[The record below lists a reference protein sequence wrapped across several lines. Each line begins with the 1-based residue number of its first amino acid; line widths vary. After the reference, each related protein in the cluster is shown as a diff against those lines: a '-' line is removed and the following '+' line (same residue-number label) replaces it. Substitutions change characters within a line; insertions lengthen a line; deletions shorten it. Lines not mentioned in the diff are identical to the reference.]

1 MRDNAIKL
9 IGIAVAVIVLAVV
22 GVGGAVYFGIVS
34 VPWGSTPAEHSARY
48 YPDDVLVYSWL
59 TLNPSMG
66 QRQEMMDIWGRF
78 DDMRSFRNWVDD
90 FEDDLDDETGAD
102 FDDVLNWVGD
112 EFSAAILD
120 IDIDDGEVEAA
131 ATIAVRNRDD
141 AADFLADWLDYWEDE
156 QSADFDRDS
165 INGYDVWVDEYSLQA
180 YALTEDLLV
189 FATTEDALEEVLD
202 RVAGE
207 QNETLASD
215 EDFIEARAVLPDRR
229 FASVYVDYRQVSDVL
244 EDDLFGGSLRL
255 AVAGGLSG
263 VVSPLMDS
271 AEDACAGKL
280 FETPDWMMAS
290 AAWVDRGVVFDLVA
304 PAASDLWPG
313 SSDLVD
319 GADLLPED
327 TLGFL
332 SVSFDPDVDNWRE
345 ALRQCEMA
353 DLIPDWEDMLKEINR
368 AIPDLMDATN
378 LLDRPEADE
387 VPAFG
392 SNSTLA
398 DALDIGLWIVD
409 QLIGIHLEED
419 LFDYLGGDLV
429 MAVHD
434 VDFEGALSSKPT
446 GNLVDGVLMLS
457 YLPDGEEGLEETV
470 NNLVGRLESLIG
482 QAPEQV
488 DVGAENDA
496 RVFDFDGQQLQPGY
510 VLHDGYLTIGTTRK
524 SLETTVARQKSDG
537 DRLSAAEEYQRTI
550 AYLPDG
556 RQFLM
561 YVDLQR
567 IMSELDPDELDMDE
581 DLYEV
586 LSDGLS
592 AMAMSVSI
600 GDAYSRVTFV
610 LSLLPGK

>member
-1 MRDNAIKL
+1 
-9 IGIAVAVIVLAVV
+9 
-22 GVGGAVYFGIVS
+22 
-34 VPWGSTPAEHSARY
+34 
-48 YPDDVLVYSWL
+48 
-59 TLNPSMG
+59 
-66 QRQEMMDIWGRF
+66 
-78 DDMRSFRNWVDD
+78 
-90 FEDDLDDETGAD
+90 
-102 FDDVLNWVGD
+102 
-112 EFSAAILD
+112 
-120 IDIDDGEVEAA
+120 
-131 ATIAVRNRDD
+131 
-141 AADFLADWLDYWEDE
+141 
-156 QSADFDRDS
+156 
-165 INGYDVWVDEYSLQA
+165 
-180 YALTEDLLV
+180 
-189 FATTEDALEEVLD
+189 
-202 RVAGE
+202 
-207 QNETLASD
+207 
-215 EDFIEARAVLPDRR
+215 
-229 FASVYVDYRQVSDVL
+229 
-244 EDDLFGGSLRL
+244 
-255 AVAGGLSG
+255 
-263 VVSPLMDS
+263 
-271 AEDACAGKL
+271 
-280 FETPDWMMAS
+280 
-290 AAWVDRGVVFDLVA
+290 
-304 PAASDLWPG
+304 
-313 SSDLVD
+313 
-319 GADLLPED
+319 
-327 TLGFL
+327 
-332 SVSFDPDVDNWRE
+332 
-345 ALRQCEMA
+345 
-353 DLIPDWEDMLKEINR
+353 
-368 AIPDLMDATN
+368 MDATN
-378 LLDRPEADE
+378 LLDRPAADE

-457 YLPDGEEGLEETV
+457 YLPDGEEGLEETE

-496 RVFDFDGQQLQPGY
+496 RVFDSDGQQLQLGY
-510 VLHDGYLTIGTTRK
+510 VLHGGYLTIGTTRK
-524 SLETTVARQKSDG
+524 SLESTVARQKSDG